1 MLETLNDKQKEA
13 VLHTE
18 GPLMIIAGAGSGKTR
33 VLTTRIKYLLM
44 EKNIFPDR
52 ILAVTFTNKA
62 AREMETRIGA
72 KLPWI
77 GTFHHICGK
86 ILRRHIHLLSGYNS
100 NYVIYDDTDQ
110 TAVVKNILRAQGLDE
125 NKKITPAKVLQQ
137 IGQAKNKMLSP
148 QEYAAD
154 AQYDV
159 QEMIAKIYRQYQDT
173 LHQNNAV
180 DFDDM
185 LLLAIE
191 LLQKNPEIL
200 ARYQEQ
206 FEYILVDEYQ
216 DTNRAQ
222 YTLIQLLAAK
232 RQNICV
238 VGDNDQNIYSWRG
251 ADITNI
257 LNFEQDYPQ
266 AKVVLLEQN
275 YRSTANILNAANAVI
290 KNNSLRKEK
299 NLWTDKLGG
308 EKCSFVLTGSETE
321 EAIYVADMVKKLRA
335 QYSLNNFAVFYRIN
349 AQSRIFEDVF
359 NKRQIPYRLIGGV
372 RFYARK
378 EVKDILAYLR
388 LIVNPQDSVSL
399 QRIINVPPRGI
410 GDKTI
415 AKYTQLAAQNGVR
428 LFDTLG
434 AETAELNKRATQST
448 SAFKKLIQ
456 DLQNLELP
464 LPEFIKTV
472 IHKSGYHELLATS
485 ADESDFE
492 RLENVLELVSISREY
507 TSAESSGRQ
516 ALAEFLE
523 QISLMTDADN
533 TKTESGDAVTLM
545 TIHSAKGLEFPVVFL
560 TGLEE
565 KVLPHFR
572 SLTETVQL
580 EEERRLCY
588 VAITRAQEQLFLSA
602 ARIRSQ
608 AGETSYNEISR
619 FVAEIP
625 AELLDKKETAA
636 RLFGGYTDYL
646 NASASQ
652 TKIQPRANRPAAVPT
667 KTILHYTVGDTVQHD
682 TFGEGRVLKV
692 FGKGAE
698 LALEI
703 QFARARKSLLVK
715 YAKMNK
721 L

>member
-1 MLETLNDKQKEA
+1 MLETLNAKQKEA
-13 VLHTE
+13 VLYTE

-33 VLTTRIKYLLM
+33 VLTTRIKYLLA
-44 EKNIFPDR
+44 EKNIFPER

-62 AREMETRIGA
+62 AREMEARIGA

-86 ILRRHIHLLSGYNS
+86 ILRRHIHLLPGYNN
-100 NYVIYDDTDQ
+100 NYVIYDDADQ
-110 TAVVKNILRAQGLDE
+110 TAVIKNILRAQGLSE
-125 NKKITPAKVLQQ
+125 NKKITPAKVLHQL
-137 IGQAKNKMLSP
+137 GQAKNQMLSP
-148 QEYAAD
+148 QEYAAG

-159 QEMIAKIYRQYQDT
+159 QEMIAKIYQQYQDI
-173 LHQNNAV
+173 LRRNNAV

-185 LLLAIE
+185 LLLTIE

-200 ARYQEQ
+200 TRYQEQ

-222 YTLIQLLAAK
+222 YTLIQLLAA
-232 RQNICV
+232 RQQNICV

-257 LNFEQDYPQ
+257 LNFERDYPQ
-266 AKVVLLEQN
+266 TKVVLLEQN

-321 EAIYVADMVKKLRA
+321 EAVYVAELVEKLRA
-335 QYSLNNFAVFYRIN
+335 RHSLNDLAVFYRIN
-349 AQSRIFEDVF
+349 AQSRVFEDVF

-372 RFYARK
+372 RFYARR

-388 LIVNPQDSVSL
+388 LIVNPQDGVSL

-410 GDKTI
+410 GDRTI
-415 AKYTQLAAQNGVR
+415 ARYEQFAAQTGAS
-428 LFDTLG
+428 LFEALG
-434 AETAELNKRATQST
+434 AETADLNKRATQAVAT
-448 SAFKKLIQ
+448 FKKLIQ
-456 DLQNLELP
+456 DLQSLELP
-464 LPEFIKTV
+464 LPEFVEAV

-485 ADESDFE
+485 TDEADFE
-492 RLENVLELVSISREY
+492 RLNNILELVSIAREH
-507 TSAESSGRQ
+507 TAAGSSGRQ

-533 TKTESGDAVTLM
+533 SKTESGDAVTLM

-565 KVLPHFR
+565 SVLPHFR
-572 SLTETVQL
+572 SLSETTQL

-608 AGETSYNEISR
+608 AGETRYNEVSR

-625 AELLDKKETAA
+625 AELLDKKETSA
-636 RLFGGYTDYL
+636 RLFGSYTDYVR
-646 NASASQ
+646 
-652 TKIQPRANRPAAVPT
+652 PRASRPAAAPANT
-667 KTILHYTVGDTVQHD
+667 MQSYTAGDTVLHD

-698 LALEI
+698 QALEI

-715 YAKMNK
+715 YAKMSR

>member
-1 MLETLNDKQKEA
+1 MLETLNAKQKEA

-18 GPLMIIAGAGSGKTR
+18 GPLMILAGAGSGKTR
-33 VLTTRIKYLLM
+33 VLTTRIKYLLT
-44 EKNIFPDR
+44 EKNIFPER

-62 AREMETRIGA
+62 AREMETRVGA

-77 GTFHHICGK
+77 GTFHRICGK
-86 ILRRHIHLLSGYNS
+86 LLRRHIHLLSGYNN
-100 NYVIYDDTDQ
+100 NYVIYDDADQ
-110 TAVVKNILRAQGLDE
+110 TAVIKNILRAQGLDE
-125 NKKITPAKVLQQ
+125 NKKITPAKVLHL

-148 QEYAAD
+148 QEYATG

-159 QEMIAKIYRQYQDT
+159 EELLAKIYRQYQDI
-173 LHQNNAV
+173 LRQNNAV

-185 LLLAIE
+185 LLLTIE

-216 DTNRAQ
+216 DTNHAQ

-232 RQNICV
+232 HRNICV

-257 LNFEQDYPQ
+257 LNFERDYPQ

-308 EKCSFVLTGSETE
+308 EKCSFALTGSETE
-321 EAIYVADMVKKLRA
+321 EAVYAADLVEKLRA
-335 QYSLNNFAVFYRIN
+335 RRSLNDFAVFYRIN
-349 AQSRIFEDVF
+349 AQSRVFEDIF
-359 NKRQIPYRLIGGV
+359 NKWQIPYRLIGGV

-388 LIVNPQDSVSL
+388 LIVNPQDNVSL
-399 QRIINVPPRGI
+399 QRIINVPPRGL

-415 AKYTQLAAQNGVR
+415 AKYEQLAAQNGTG
-428 LFDTLG
+428 LFETLG
-434 AETAELNKRATQST
+434 AETTDLSKRAVQAA

-456 DLQNLELP
+456 DLQNLDLP
-464 LPEFIKTV
+464 LPEFIEAV
-472 IHKSGYHELLATS
+472 IHKSGYHEALTAS
-485 ADESDFE
+485 NDESDFE
-492 RLENVLELVSISREY
+492 RLNNVLELVSIAREH
-507 TSAESSGRQ
+507 TSAASSGRQ

-533 TKTESGDAVTLM
+533 SKTESGEAVTLM

-565 KVLPHFR
+565 NVLPHFR
-572 SLTETVQL
+572 SLSETTQL

-602 ARIRSQ
+602 ARIRSL
-608 AGETSYNEISR
+608 AGETRCNEVSR

-625 AELLDKKETAA
+625 AELLAKQETSA
-636 RLFGGYTDYL
+636 RLFATT
-646 NASASQ
+646 AF
-652 TKIQPRANRPAAVPT
+652 PRANRPAAAAASAVQDYAAGD
-667 KTILHYTVGDTVQHD
+667 IVLHDM
-682 TFGEGRVLKV
+682 FGEGRVLKV
-692 FGKGAE
+692 FGKGANQ
-698 LALEI
+698 ALEI

-715 YAKMNK
+715 YAKMSK